1 MSLQFKRERVGYDD
15 GYCYFTH
22 NLAKNGSITW
32 PKMGD
37 FAGVAT
43 RSRLETDGKHI
54 AQAGVLAK
62 MEA

>member
-1 MSLQFKRERVGYDD
+1 MFPYRVA
-15 GYCYFTH
+15 CYFTH

-32 PKMGD
+32 PNMAD

-43 RSRLETDGKHI
+43 RSRRETDGEAI
-54 AQAGVLAK
+54 TQAGVQAK